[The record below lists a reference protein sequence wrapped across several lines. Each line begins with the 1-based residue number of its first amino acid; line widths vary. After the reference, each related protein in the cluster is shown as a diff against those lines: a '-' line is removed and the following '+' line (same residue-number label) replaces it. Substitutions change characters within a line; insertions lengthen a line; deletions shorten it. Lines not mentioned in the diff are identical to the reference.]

1 MFRNSST
8 PECECEEGFIEIN
21 YNECRFPCDGVT
33 CYDMTPEVILDPTTP
48 PAVYKY
54 TIEVAVFDFYSD
66 AERLFLS
73 CNDNGVLKRKILNK
87 IKKK

>member
-1 MFRNSST
+1 
-8 PECECEEGFIEIN
+8 
-21 YNECRFPCDGVT
+21 
-33 CYDMTPEVILDPTTP
+33 MTPEVILDPTTP

-73 CNDNGVLKRKILNK
+73 CNDNGVLKLWSQDLGDLNSV
-87 IKKK
+87 